1 MKLSEIINAIANNE
15 VIDDRQN
22 PENVDVFLMI
32 QDATDMK
39 HVQVM
44 GYINGDDDRLAK
56 MVADRMVKD
65 DDFSD
70 MILEA
75 SRYFFVFSDFK
86 IKKSSKGEFRRKIRL
101 NNLLINS

>member
-15 VIDDRQN
+15 VIDDRQDS
-22 PENVDVFLMI
+22 ENVDVLIMI

-44 GYINGDDDRLAK
+44 GYIEGDDDRLAK

-65 DDFSD
+65 NDFRL
-70 MILEA
+70 MIA
-75 SRYFFVFSDFK
+75 NATRYYLSY
-86 IKKSSKGEFRRKIRL
+86 KIRKAKKAEKE
-101 NNLLINS
+101 NSEEKTNV

>member
-22 PENVDVFLMI
+22 PDNVDVFIMI
-32 QDATDMK
+32 QDAKDLK
-39 HVQVM
+39 HVKVM

-75 SRYFFVFSDFK
+75 SRYFLYFQTLKLRNLAKENSEEKSD
-86 IKKSSKGEFRRKIRL
+86 
-101 NNLLINS
+101 

>member
-1 MKLSEIINAIANNE
+1 MKLSEIINAIANDE

-22 PENVDVFLMI
+22 PENVDVFIMI

-56 MVADRMVKD
+56 MVADRMVKN
-65 DDFSD
+65 DDFRL
-70 MILEA
+70 MISGACYYYEHYKSREA
-75 SRYFFVFSDFK
+75 
-86 IKKSSKGEFRRKIRL
+86 KKAEKD
-101 NNLLINS
+101 NSEEKPNV

>member
-22 PENVDVFLMI
+22 PENVDVLLMI
-32 QDATDMK
+32 QDATDLK
-39 HVQVM
+39 HVQTM

-56 MVADRMVKD
+56 MIADRMVKD

-75 SRYFFVFSDFK
+75 SRYFLFFQTLK
-86 IKKSSKGEFRRKIRL
+86 LRKL
-101 NNLLINS
+101 AKENSEEKTNV